1 MGKYCSRCGEPR
13 DDHDLDPRTQEP
25 TVCPDVAFT
34 EGTSPDGHVSVM
46 NGERVGRYA
55 NGSY

>member
-1 MGKYCSRCGEPR
+1 MGERYCPRCGELLQ
-13 DDHDLDPRTQEP
+13 DHDLDPNQEP
-25 TVCPDVAFT
+25 TICPDVAFT
-34 EGTSPDGHVSVM
+34 EGGSPDGHVKVM